1 MKSWWLP
8 VLLPI
13 IISSCIGALAG
24 IIGFSWRIGS
34 VTTGDHDY
42 QITTTQQISDLKAQ
56 VNQNTSDIVILK
68 GEYSAQ
74 SQQLVDILA
83 GVQDIRS
90 QIEKLL
96 FMREKS

>member
-1 MKSWWLP
+1 MQRWWLP

-24 IIGFSWRIGS
+24 IIGFSWRLGS
-34 VTTGDHDY
+34 ISTGDHDY
-42 QITTTQQISDLKAQ
+42 QITTTQQMSDLKAQ
-56 VNQNTSDIVILK
+56 VNQNTNDIVILK

-83 GVQDIRS
+83 GIQDIRA
-90 QIEKLL
+90 QIEKLIFL
-96 FMREKS
+96 HEKS